1 MSQSPPALDLDAVDL
16 EALDLARLLEWDA
29 TLDRVSYYEI
39 LGLSQ
44 GDDREQVRHAFH
56 AFALAFHPDSFQG
69 FDPETQARVQRVFER
84 GVEAYRTLADPERRS
99 DYDLALA
106 KGELRLGKRVRR
118 DGVGV
123 GARSLDEICRSPGA
137 KLHAKRAEQMLTQ
150 GDLKQAHLELWR
162 AVRAEDGPNP
172 ELMERIEAVEAF
184 QDVAGEAW

>member
-1 MSQSPPALDLDAVDL
+1 MSESPPALDLDEVDL
-16 EALDLARLLEWDA
+16 EALDLVRLIEWDQ

-44 GDDREQVRHAFH
+44 NDDREQVRHAFH

-69 FDPETQARVQRVFER
+69 FDATIQARVQRVFER
-84 GVEAYRTLADPERRS
+84 GVEAYRALADPERRS

-118 DGVGV
+118 EGVGV
-123 GARSLDEICRSPGA
+123 GAKSLDEVCRSPGA

>member
-1 MSQSPPALDLDAVDL
+1 MSQSPPSLDLEAVDL
-16 EALDLARLLEWDA
+16 EALDLARLVEWHA

-39 LGLSQ
+39 LGLAQ
-44 GDDREQVRHAFH
+44 DDDRERVRHAFH

-84 GVEAYRTLADPERRS
+84 GVEAYRALADPDRRS
-99 DYDLALA
+99 EYDLALA

-118 DGVGV
+118 EGVGV

>member
-16 EALDLARLLEWDA
+16 EALDLVRLIEWDE

-44 GDDREQVRHAFH
+44 SDDRDQLRHAFH

-69 FDPETQARVQRVFER
+69 FDSEVQSRAQRVFER
-84 GVEAYRTLADPERRS
+84 GVEAYRALTDPERRS

-118 DGVGV
+118 EGVGV
-123 GARSLDEICRSPGA
+123 GAKSLDEVCRSPGA

>member
-1 MSQSPPALDLDAVDL
+1 MNQGPPSLDLDAVDL
-16 EALDLARLLEWDA
+16 EALDLARLVEWDDA
-29 TLDRVSYYEI
+29 LDRISYYEI
-39 LGLSQ
+39 LGLEQ
-44 GDDREQVRHAFH
+44 GDDRDRLRHAFH

-69 FDPETQARVQRVFER
+69 FDPDVQARAQRVFER
-84 GVEAYRTLADPERRS
+84 GVEAYRALADPERRS
-99 DYDLALA
+99 AYDLALA
-106 KGELRLGKRVRR
+106 KGELRLGKQVRR
-118 DGVGV
+118 EGVGV

-162 AVRAEDGPNP
+162 ALRAEDGPNP

>member
-1 MSQSPPALDLDAVDL
+1 MSQSPPPLDLGAVDL
-16 EALDLARLLEWDA
+16 EALDFARLAEWDA

-44 GDDREQVRHAFH
+44 SDDRERVRHAFH

-69 FDPETQARVQRVFER
+69 SDPETQARVQRVFER
-84 GVEAYRTLADPERRS
+84 GVEAYRALADPERRS

>member
-1 MSQSPPALDLDAVDL
+1 MSQSPPPFDLDPVDL
-16 EALDLARLLEWDA
+16 EALDLARLTDWDA

-44 GDDREQVRHAFH
+44 SDDRERVRHAFH

-84 GVEAYRTLADPERRS
+84 GVEAYRALADPERRS
-99 DYDLALA
+99 EYDLALA

-118 DGVGV
+118 EGVGV